1 MLGTLIQPGSS
12 HLSYHSE
19 VGFPTTRQ
27 GGPRAE
33 LGVPGLTFSSVALNL
48 LITPLPQRPRIHMIM
63 QGFPGNL
70 CPQLETPH
78 PLPRSVS
85 LRSGATH
92 GITQSQE
99 EWLKAKGMVGP
110 LAQGRKDSCITA
122 GTGSKPPSPSR
133 G

>member
-70 CPQLETPH
+70 CPQLETPPPPTKVCVPPFWGH
-78 PLPRSVS
+78 SWDHTE
-85 LRSGATH
+85 SGGVA
-92 GITQSQE
+92 QS
-99 EWLKAKGMVGP
+99 KRNG
-110 LAQGRKDSCITA
+110 
-122 GTGSKPPSPSR
+122 GTSGSR
-133 G
+133 